1 MAGRAVICSE
11 CKKPAR
17 DEGAECR
24 YCGTPLPRKAQAKCA
39 TCAGTVAAPEAPC
52 THCGA
57 PIASRRGASAQL
69 LRCATCSSQ
78 VSTDAEFCPR
88 CKAPTPG
95 LTAVAPMLS
104 AERRAAEEGPP
115 EAVQAVIEGRA
126 TSQLAPLTV
135 DSVMNRTLEKG
146 AGTQAVG
153 AVKEAPKPSGPPM
166 PCRVCGRPNPTDAY
180 MCSSCGIPLRA
191 QPQDNVTAPTTM
203 QSIAWLKP
211 VAMVV
216 VLIAVAVT
224 GQIWRMNADA
234 HDRQTRLRGALGPAA
249 SDKDVDTLRQ
259 RADVLGVA
267 PEALLM
273 VHRKCFLAPEKTPTE
288 AEMAEAVGGAE
299 RGEKRSQLLVAFA
312 QRKCSL

>member
-1 MAGRAVICSE
+1 MAGRALICSE

-17 DEGAECR
+17 EDAAECR

-39 TCAGTVAAPEAPC
+39 TCAGTVSNPDAAC

-57 PIASRRGASAQL
+57 PSAARRGASAQL

-78 VSTDAEFCPR
+78 VSTDAQYCPR
-88 CKAPTPG
+88 CKAATPG

-104 AERRAAEEGPP
+104 AERRAVEEGPT
-115 EAVQAVIEGRA
+115 EAVQAVMEGRA
-126 TSQLAPLTV
+126 TSQVAPQVV

-146 AGTQAVG
+146 HHAQAIG
-153 AVKEAPKPSGPPM
+153 EPKAAPKPTGPPV
-166 PCRVCGRPNPTDAY
+166 PCRVCGRPNPLDAY

-191 QPQDNVTAPTTM
+191 QQQDAVVVPTTLHGM
-203 QSIAWLKP
+203 AWLKP
-211 VAMVV
+211 AILVTVV
-216 VLIAVAVT
+216 IAIAVA
-224 GQIWRMNADA
+224 GQAWRLSADA

-249 SDKDVDTLRQ
+249 TDKDVDTLKQ
-259 RADVLGVA
+259 RAEVLGVD

-288 AEMAEAVGGAE
+288 AEMAQAVGSFE
-299 RGEKRSQLLVAFA
+299 RGEKRSKHLVAYA
-312 QRKCSL
+312 QQKCSM